1 MLGKNLILYSGG
13 VAVAASKACSINVQC
28 ELMEVSSPNTGAWR
42 TFLAGM
48 KEWSVSCAVLVMAE
62 SVVSSALSVGAS
74 VEIDVQPLYDEIHTL
89 TGFVAPGDQV
99 LTDTPASAVNGI
111 YMDAAGGRFVTYLG
125 SYGGA
130 RYFSTE
136 WPNKEAWTV
145 APHQHVTYRFPDA
158 SVAPYEWSGTAFAV
172 IPRLRGDAIIQQWEA
187 SGAVGSLAQGA
198 FSFKGN
204 GALASENSDIIGQ

>member
-28 ELMEVSSPNTGAWR
+28 DLLEVSSPTTGAWR
-42 TFLAGM
+42 TFLADV
-48 KEWSVSCAVLVMAE
+48 KEWSVSCGVLVMAE
-62 SVVSSALSVGAS
+62 SVVYSALSVGTS

-99 LTDTPASAVNGI
+99 MTDRAASAVNGI
-111 YMDAAGGRFVTYLG
+111 YMDAANGRFVTYLG
-125 SYGGA
+125 TYNST
-130 RYFSTE
+130 RYFTTE

-145 APHQHVTYRFPDA
+145 APQQNATYRFPDA
-158 SVAPYEWSGTAFAV
+158 SVAPFEWSGTAFAV
-172 IPRLRGDAIIQQWEA
+172 IPRLKGDAIIQQWEA
-187 SGAVGSLAQGA
+187 SGAVGSLAQGT